1 MDLYLYIRL
10 LFNVQL
16 TPNECGV
23 LSHHEFELHSPG
35 GSDSKESAC
44 NARDPSSI
52 LGSGRSPGKGNGSPL
67 QCSCLGNPTD
77 RGAWQATQSM
87 GSQKGR
93 MSYTRWV

>member
-44 NARDPSSI
+44 NARDLGWEDPLEKGMATHSSI
-52 LGSGRSPGKGNGSPL
+52 LAWGIPM
-67 QCSCLGNPTD
+67 D
-77 RGAWQATQSM
+77 RGAWRATVHRITKYLFQLILKYM
-87 GSQKGR
+87 
-93 MSYTRWV
+93 